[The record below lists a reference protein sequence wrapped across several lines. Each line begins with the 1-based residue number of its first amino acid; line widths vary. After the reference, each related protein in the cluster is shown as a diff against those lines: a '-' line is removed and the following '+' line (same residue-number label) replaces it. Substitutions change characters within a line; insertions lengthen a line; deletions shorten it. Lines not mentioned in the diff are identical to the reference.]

1 MKIKEI
7 TAFPIRINN
16 DSDKGRKIN
25 TKNINTAMLATKDM
39 HKVKDIK
46 KKYTKDLK
54 LVNIEKKSNKSKAH
68 LEIKSMDTYEST
80 IKDMGEYYIDESSN
94 TSIYSKSH
102 ETTIIKVE
110 TESGIVGW
118 GEAQSPV
125 SPNTTA
131 TIVKD
136 ILKPLTIGKNIYDV
150 ESIWHNN
157 YSAQRER
164 GHYTGF
170 YIDAL
175 SGVDIAI
182 WDAIG
187 KSLNM
192 PTSQAMGGIH
202 RKNVTVYNGIGGS
215 TPEEVADMAEWSVG
229 KGYKYLKMHLKE
241 DIEQTLDIV
250 NEVRKRIGDSIG
262 LMLDVHMGFET
273 YNAIK
278 LGKQLEKHN
287 LLWLESP
294 SDPTDIPGLCE
305 ISSSLDLP
313 IANGE
318 WTRTKYEM
326 REIFEKRA
334 YDISMPDIARTG
346 LTGGKQ
352 IATIAQLY
360 NIPISPHVGGGGIVA
375 IAATLQYSINTPN
388 FLLME
393 HSEQGHAVKAA
404 ILSENYDAKD
414 GKYSLPKRPGLGLM
428 IDEEKVEK
436 YTIEPSL

>member
-16 DSDKGRKIN
+16 DSDAGRNIN
-25 TKNINTAMLATKDM
+25 TKNINTAMLATKNM
-39 HKVKDIK
+39 HKSKDIK
-46 KKYTKDLK
+46 RSKSTIKK
-54 LVNIEKKSNKSKAH
+54 NAEKSKRN
-68 LEIKSMDTYEST
+68 LEIKSMDTYNST

-102 ETTIIKVE
+102 ETTVIKIE
-110 TESGIVGW
+110 TETGIVGW

-136 ILKPLTIGKNIYDV
+136 ILTPLTMEKNIYDV

-215 TPEEVADMAEWSVG
+215 TPEEVADMAEWSVS
-229 KGYKYLKMHLKE
+229 KGYKYLKMHLKGNLE
-241 DIEQTLDIV
+241 EIVDIV
-250 NEVRKRIGDSIG
+250 SEVRHRVGNSIG

-273 YNAIK
+273 HNAIK
-278 LGKQLEKHN
+278 LGKKLEKLN

-360 NIPISPHVGGGGIVA
+360 NIPIAPHIGGGGIVA

-388 FLLME
+388 FLIME
-393 HSEQGHAVKAA
+393 HSEQGNAVKSE
-404 ILSENYDAKD
+404 ILSEKFDAKN
-414 GKYSLPKRPGLGLM
+414 GTYSLPSSPGLGIE
-428 IDEEKVEK
+428 IDESKLKK
-436 YTIEPSL
+436 YTIAPSL